1 MEFSSNFATVA
12 VGQEG
17 FASIRRPSTWNG
29 IVGIRP
35 TAGLVSRSGVYDG
48 WPFVMGSLGPMARN
62 VTDVARL
69 LDVMVGY
76 DSEDPVTAR
85 GVGHVPGSYT
95 KFLDRNGLKGARIGI
110 LRESIGFESDPHSED
125 FAKVT
130 AVFEKALSELKGA
143 GATLVDPFVVPRLK
157 ELLAKRANSPSETD
171 ESFKVFFGRS
181 ARAPFKSREEMLRS
195 PDFDKVSPI
204 SRNRMRRPLDTA
216 SHYQYLMARD
226 ELTTALLKVMA
237 DNRLDAIEFK
247 SVEHQPTAIK
257 DGVNPPY
264 RNQWGVPDLN
274 TFLVYVPA
282 IAVPAGF
289 TTDNLPAGITFL
301 GRPYDEGT
309 MIKLAYAYEQ
319 ATHHRRP
326 PASTPQLLKE
336 P

>member
-1 MEFSSNFATVA
+1 
-12 VGQEG
+12 
-17 FASIRRPSTWNG
+17 
-29 IVGIRP
+29 
-35 TAGLVSRSGVYDG
+35 
-48 WPFVMGSLGPMARN
+48 
-62 VTDVARL
+62 
-69 LDVMVGY
+69 
-76 DSEDPVTAR
+76 
-85 GVGHVPGSYT
+85 
-95 KFLDRNGLKGARIGI
+95 
-110 LRESIGFESDPHSED
+110 
-125 FAKVT
+125 
-130 AVFEKALSELKGA
+130 
-143 GATLVDPFVVPRLK
+143 
-157 ELLAKRANSPSETD
+157 
-171 ESFKVFFGRS
+171 
-181 ARAPFKSREEMLRS
+181 
-195 PDFDKVSPI
+195 
-204 SRNRMRRPLDTA
+204 MRRPLDTA

-237 DNRLDAIEFK
+237 DNRLDAIVFK
-247 SVEHQPTAIK
+247 SVEHQPTPIK

-326 PASTPQLLKE
+326 PASTPQLPKE